1 MSWIDFRNIINE
13 TIMNNVKLIRR
24 IAKVLLFFITS
35 VIYIYALISGSENL
49 GGEFIGILR
58 NFPNTLAWI
67 LLFSINYL
75 VWKNEMIGGI
85 ILIAFGLL
93 ITWFFNFTGPNF
105 WWSTFTLTSL
115 LTIFGVIFMILSRHK
130 YPNQ

>member
-1 MSWIDFRNIINE
+1 
-13 TIMNNVKLIRR
+13 MNNVKLIRR
-24 IAKVLLFFITS
+24 IAKVLLLFITS
-35 VIYIYALISGSENL
+35 IIYIFALISGSEDL
-49 GGEFIGILR
+49 GGGFIGILR
-58 NFPNTLAWI
+58 NFPNTLTWI

-105 WWSTFTLTSL
+105 WWFTFTLTSL

>member
-24 IAKVLLFFITS
+24 IAEVLLLFITS

-49 GGEFIGILR
+49 GGGFIGILR